1 MSYSFKYRTKCGG
14 DTFKKR
20 MLKNIA
26 GVNSILF
33 GVGLFLTLGFCASAV
48 TKGYNRNGI
57 FVLVKEKKE
66 VSLLENMEKD
76 ELEQYNLA
84 SVMLFTQLVEENSTI
99 AINEL
104 ANEKR
109 EQRIREEEKKRAAE
123 EARRKKLEEKKRKE
137 QQQKTQKAEATSRG
151 GYSVSKSELDL
162 LEKIVMAEAGA
173 EPYEGKIAVVNV
185 IMNRVAHKS
194 YPNTIKGVVFQ
205 KGQFTPARNGRV
217 WKMKP
222 TAEVKK
228 AVKEALNGKRVVGK
242 DVLYFLNPDI
252 AKDQTIPRTKKFVK
266 RIGGHAFY
274 K

>member
-26 GVNSILF
+26 GVSSILF

-104 ANEKR
+104 QTKR
-109 EQRIREEEKKRAAE
+109 EQENQEEEKKEQLKRH
-123 EARRKKLEEKKRKE
+123 EEKTRRRNE
-137 QQQKTQKAEATSRG
+137 GQQQKTQKAKR
-151 GYSVSKSELDL
+151 L
-162 LEKIVMAEAGA
+162 
-173 EPYEGKIAVVNV
+173 AVV
-185 IMNRVAHKS
+185 
-194 YPNTIKGVVFQ
+194 
-205 KGQFTPARNGRV
+205 
-217 WKMKP
+217 
-222 TAEVKK
+222 
-228 AVKEALNGKRVVGK
+228 
-242 DVLYFLNPDI
+242 DI
-252 AKDQTIPRTKKFVK
+252 L
-266 RIGGHAFY
+266 
-274 K
+274 